1 VGAKKVFKV
10 NGVTGMTSQESPS
23 NKREQVRWGSI
34 RKDVNYALLFLDVV
48 IFVSIS
54 TLVLWGFIDPTIYEG
69 SRSLTAPI
77 IVSFF
82 WIPIVLIPSGYDAW
96 RRWKMRQDPHKR
108 RSSGASIDVHSSG
121 GGGFYDL

>member
-1 VGAKKVFKV
+1 M
-10 NGVTGMTSQESPS
+10 NGVTGMTGKQSPP
-23 NKREQVRWGSI
+23 KKQGQARGRSI
-34 RKDVNYALLFLDVV
+34 RKDVNYAFLFLDIV
-48 IFVSIS
+48 IFVSVS

-82 WIPIVLIPSGYDAW
+82 WIPIVLIPSGYDAL
-96 RRWKMRQDPHKR
+96 RRWKMRQDPHQK